1 MARKWSAFLLTMER
15 FLKCRNMEGRRRNKI
30 RLGMGIFNQT
40 LYQFCIKMREIQ
52 EFINHKGAK
61 YAKKERSRRVRNLGQ
76 PHKEMV
82 LKIFSWIWGYIAV
95 AILIRTVLFDSRNL
109 TCQLSTVN
117 CQHQKRPNFTGYSY
131 KILVLFLIGFLLTFQ
146 ILPVLSQ
153 TPQPMIQLVRQGKEF
168 YNRGQYRQAIEKL
181 EQAVGGFA
189 QSGNTLNQAVTLS
202 NLSLAY
208 QELAE
213 WQKAEKTI
221 NQSLQIISS
230 ELKINWIQAPDFR
243 HSVNPKSTADYL
255 FLKIQNL
262 KLNDQKLKILAPS
275 LDIYGKLWFKRSQPE
290 DALKYWQ
297 LAGQIYQQLND
308 NSGLMQNQINQVQA
322 LQSLGLYQQARVIV
336 GQVEQSMETLP
347 PALQI
352 RTLATLGNIL
362 RATGDLKGSQ
372 NSLEQ
377 ALALTKDSP
386 QNAAQTWLSL
396 GNTFYARGNLEFARN
411 QKTVKNQVIPW
422 QCTTNDIPEAAEVFY
437 EQADKAY
444 QQVVNLSSKGIHGQ
458 EFSTKA
464 QLNRLSLLTD
474 RGKFTSAIKASRNI
488 KLSHLP
494 PSRTKVYA
502 QINFAR
508 ELTCLHQQTQLANQV
523 PSWQEIDN
531 LLVDTVRIAE
541 SLADNQA
548 KSYAIGNRGSFYE
561 YLAVKNQIDE
571 QNQQNKLNSKNPINQ
586 QLKTAEKLTS
596 AALFLTQPSQAP
608 SIAYQWQWQLARLA
622 NVRGEKQK
630 AMANYRA
637 AVNTLELVR
646 DDLLSINSDI
656 QFSFRDN
663 VEPIYRQLVNL
674 LLTNKENGSLPQNNL
689 TSAINLIDSLQ
700 LAELENFLRCNL
712 NYLATNQQNTQFK
725 DNAAFIYPIIL
736 ADRLEVVYKL
746 PGQPFQSYS
755 NFVTRSQVKNT
766 ANKLRRAIA
775 RRDTEI
781 ANKNS
786 QTIYQWLIKPLEKQL
801 EKNQAVETLV
811 FVLDTE
817 LRNIPM
823 AVLYDQNHQEY
834 LVEKKYALSVLP
846 TSQILNLRPSSAKLR
861 ILAGGISEA
870 LEVENL
876 QFAAINAQDE
886 LAQISALASTQSL
899 LNQQFN
905 QKALQQ
911 KLKNKNFS
919 ILHLATHGNFSSDP
933 EQTYILAY
941 GQLLRP
947 NDINRLLS
955 GENQQSNS
963 IELLVLSACQ
973 TASGDNRATLG
984 LAGLAIRAGADS
996 TLATLWKVG
1005 DEFTIKLI
1013 KRFYQELKTG
1023 VTKAEALHRA
1033 QKALVFSGKYRNEPY
1048 DWGAYILVG
1057 NWL

>member
-1 MARKWSAFLLTMER
+1 MARKWSTFLLTMER
-15 FLKCRNMEGRRRNKI
+15 FLKRRNIEKGRRNKI
-30 RLGMGIFNQT
+30 RFGMGIATQT
-40 LYQFCIKMREIQ
+40 E
-52 EFINHKGAK
+52 KG
-61 YAKKERSRRVRNLGQ
+61 RLNR
-76 PHKEMV
+76 
-82 LKIFSWIWGYIAV
+82 FSWVWG
-95 AILIRTVLFDSRNL
+95 
-109 TCQLSTVN
+109 
-117 CQHQKRPNFTGYSY
+117 Y
-131 KILVLFLIGFLLTFQ
+131 KILIFFLIGFLLTLQ

-153 TPQPMIQLVRQGKEF
+153 TPQPMIQLVRQGKDF
-168 YNRGQYRQAIEKL
+168 YDKGQYKQAIEKL
-181 EQAVGGFA
+181 EQAVNGFA
-189 QSGNTLNQAVTLS
+189 KSGNTLNQAVTLS

-208 QELAE
+208 QELGQ
-213 WQKAEKTI
+213 WQEAEKTI
-221 NQSLQIISS
+221 NQSWQIIGFDSQK
-230 ELKINWIQAPDFR
+230 LKITGLSN
-243 HSVNPKSTADYL
+243 
-255 FLKIQNL
+255 
-262 KLNDQKLKILAPS
+262 QKLKILAPS

-297 LAGQIYQQLND
+297 VAGKIYQQLND
-308 NSGLMQNQINQVQA
+308 NSGLIQNQINQVQA
-322 LQSLGLYQQARVIV
+322 LQSIGLYQQARAMV
-336 GQVEQSMETLP
+336 GRVEQSIETLP
-347 PALQI
+347 LTLQV
-352 RTLATLGNIL
+352 RTLASLGNIL

-372 NSLEQ
+372 TALEQ

-386 QNAAQTWLSL
+386 QNAAKTWLSL
-396 GNTFYARGNLEFARN
+396 GNTFYARGNLEFARD

-422 QCTTNDIPEAAEVFY
+422 QCTTNDIPEAAEIFY
-437 EQADKAY
+437 KQADKAY
-444 QQVVNLSSKGIHGQ
+444 QQAVNLSSKGIHGK

-474 RGKFTSAIKASRNI
+474 TGKFTSAIKLGRNI
-488 KLSHLP
+488 QLSHLP
-494 PSRTKVYA
+494 ASRTKVYA
-502 QINFAR
+502 QINLAR
-508 ELTCLHQQTQLANQV
+508 ELACLHQQPEVVNQV

-531 LLVDTVRIAE
+531 LLVDTVKIAE

-561 YLAVKNQIDE
+561 YLAVKNQIDG
-571 QNQQNKLNSKNPINQ
+571 QNKLNSKNQIAR
-586 QLKTAEKLTS
+586 QLKTAEQLTS
-596 AALFLTQPSQAP
+596 TALFLTQPSQAP

-622 NVRGEKQK
+622 NVQGEKQK
-630 AMANYRA
+630 AIANYRA

-646 DDLLSINSDI
+646 DDLLSINSDV

-663 VEPIYRQLVNL
+663 VEPVYRQLVNL

-689 TSAINLIDSLQ
+689 TSAINLLDSLQ

-712 NYLATNQQNTQFK
+712 NYLTTNQQNTQLK
-725 DNAAFIYPIIL
+725 QNAAFIYPIVL
-736 ADRLEVVYKL
+736 GDRLEVVYKL

-755 NFVTRSQVKNT
+755 NPVTRNQVKNT

-775 RRDTEI
+775 KRNTET
-781 ANKNS
+781 ANKYS
-786 QTIYQWLIKPLEKQL
+786 QTVYQWLIKPLEKQL

-823 AVLYDQNHQEY
+823 AVLYDKNHQEY
-834 LVEKKYALSVLP
+834 LVEKKYALSILP
-846 TSQILNLRPSSAKLR
+846 TSQILNLRPSSEKLR

-876 QFAAINAQDE
+876 KFAAINAKDE

-911 KLKNKNFS
+911 QLKNKNFS
-919 ILHLATHGNFSSDP
+919 VLHLATHGNFSSDP

-941 GQLLRP
+941 GELLRP

-955 GENQQSNS
+955 GENQQSNP

-996 TLATLWKVG
+996 TLATLWKVS

-1013 KRFYQELKTG
+1013 KKFYQELSTG
-1023 VTKAEALHRA
+1023 VSKAEALHRA

>member
-15 FLKCRNMEGRRRNKI
+15 FLKPRNMEGRRRNKI
-30 RLGMGIFNQT
+30 RFGMGIFNRNEKGR
-40 LYQFCIKMREIQ
+40 LYQFCINMREIQ
-52 EFINHKGAK
+52 EFINRISSRHARRALGAK
-61 YAKKERSRRVRNLGQ
+61 YAKKERNRRVRNLAQ

-82 LKIFSWIWGYIAV
+82 LKIFSWIWDYIAV
-95 AILIRTVLFDSRNL
+95 AILIRTVLFDSRTL

-131 KILVLFLIGFLLTFQ
+131 KIIILFLIGFLLTFQ

-153 TPQPMIQLVRQGKEF
+153 TPQSMIQLVRQGKEF

-189 QSGNTLNQAVTLS
+189 QSGNTLNQAVTFS

-208 QELAE
+208 QELGE

-221 NQSLQIISS
+221 NQSWQIIGFDSQKR
-230 ELKINWIQAPDFR
+230 KITGFSQ
-243 HSVNPKSTADYL
+243 
-255 FLKIQNL
+255 QE
-262 KLNDQKLKILAPS
+262 LKILAPS

-297 LAGQIYQQLND
+297 LANQIYQQLND
-308 NSGLMQNQINQVQA
+308 NSGLIQNQINQVQA

-336 GQVEQSMETLP
+336 GQVEQSMETLT
-347 PALQI
+347 PALQV
-352 RTLATLGNIL
+352 RTLVILGNIL

-444 QQVVNLSSKGIHGQ
+444 QQAVNLSSKGIHGQ

-474 RGKFTSAIKASRNI
+474 RGKFTSAIKASRDI

-502 QINFAR
+502 QINFAQ
-508 ELTCLHQQTQLANQV
+508 ELTCLHQQPQLANQV

-531 LLVDTVRIAE
+531 LLVDTVKIAE

-561 YLAVKNQIDE
+561 YLAVKNKIDG

-622 NVRGEKQK
+622 NMQGEKQK

-712 NYLATNQQNTQFK
+712 NYLATNQQNTQST

-775 RRDTEI
+775 RRDTER

-823 AVLYDQNHQEY
+823 AVLYDQNNQEY

-911 KLKNKNFS
+911 KLKNENFS

-941 GQLLRP
+941 GELLRP

-1013 KRFYQELKTG
+1013 KKFYQELSTG